1 MPCALRAVV
10 FSVMPCAPW
19 FFLLCPA
26 PCALRPARWL
36 LYYV

>member
-10 FSVMPCAPW
+10 FSVMPCA
-19 FFLLCPA
+19 LRVGPA
-26 PCALRPARWL
+26 RPARWL

>member
-10 FSVMPCAPW
+10 FSVMPCA
-19 FFLLCPA
+19 
-26 PCALRPARWL
+26 LRPARWL